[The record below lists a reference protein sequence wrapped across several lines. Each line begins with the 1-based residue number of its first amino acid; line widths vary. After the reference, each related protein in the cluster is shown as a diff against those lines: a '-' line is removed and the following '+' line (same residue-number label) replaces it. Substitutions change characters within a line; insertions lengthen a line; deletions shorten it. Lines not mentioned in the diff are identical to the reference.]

1 MLLPTALL
9 VLFGCADKSIALGV
23 TPDPDARF
31 IADLST
37 WECSASDTGGGGE
50 RTWEGVRSYRLTLE
64 IAPDTLVDRNL
75 PSGTCVK
82 GLDLFPTDAGAAA
95 VDVDGAPAWSNGDL
109 SGRLTASGTGFWQAD
124 AFANQDSC
132 MTTDE
137 LLGDGTLL
145 DGIYPF
151 SGARTPAPGSFVD
164 ATISSFD
171 ATRGLDFG
179 ASATATWDAEGWDA
193 SWVQVRR
200 EKDGMLLES
209 VTCDTTGANAF
220 TLDDDV
226 WGQFNGAVEADVN
239 NLYVGV
245 QRSAVLDAAD
255 DQRVEVITR
264 ATHVAVLR
272 D

>member
-1 MLLPTALL
+1 MMLALASL
-9 VLFGCADKSIALGV
+9 LALGCADKSIALGV
-23 TPDPDARF
+23 KPDPDARF

-37 WECSASDTGGGGE
+37 WECTAQDEAGGGP

-64 IAPDTLVDRNL
+64 IAPDALANRSL
-75 PSGTCVK
+75 PTGTCVK

-95 VDVDGAPAWSNGDL
+95 VDIDGAPTWSNGEF
-109 SGRLTASGTGFWQAD
+109 SGRMSAAGTGFWEAD

-137 LLGDGTLL
+137 LLGDGTIL
-145 DGIYPF
+145 DGIDPF
-151 SGARTPAPGSFVD
+151 SGVRTPSPGTFAD
-164 ATISSFD
+164 ATVSAFD

-179 ASATATWDAEGWDA
+179 ASATTTWDADGWDA

-226 WGQFNGAVEADVN
+226 WSQFNGAVEADVN

-245 QRSAVLDAAD
+245 QRTAVVDAAD
-255 DQRVEVITR
+255 DQRVEVVTR